1 MAIRISMS
9 ERLKRIESKK
19 RIRAADVF
27 VAAMDG
33 EKYRVFNTL
42 TQHEIGLFDERTFKM
57 WLQEAEENGSIVFLD
72 DIPG

>member
-9 ERLKRIESKK
+9 ERLKRIEHKK

-42 TQHEIGLFDERTFKM
+42 TQREIGSFDERTFKM
-57 WLQEAEENGSIVFLD
+57 WLQEAEENGSIVFID